1 MKSVIFL
8 LFCVWNCKLKS
19 ENLLKNALSF
29 FCKKIVFAWIFPL
42 IFEAI
47 RLFCRIFCL
56 FTYFGQFFECEF
68 ANGFDISSY
77 FTYGLHKKHSV
88 FSSCSI
94 VLYRLG
100 WQYENCIQCS
110 VTWMFRWKNE
120 YRKNQHVA
128 KMKKDEKTP

>member
-1 MKSVIFL
+1 MLRYLLAEEWNSFTLLPGNVKYSSSKKKSDTDEKFYKFATVMSYIDETTTKSTNQHPAKECEICNIFAFL
-8 LFCVWNCKLKS
+8 CVNCKLKS

-68 ANGFDISSY
+68 ANGFD
-77 FTYGLHKKHSV
+77 F
-88 FSSCSI
+88 
-94 VLYRLG
+94 
-100 WQYENCIQCS
+100 
-110 VTWMFRWKNE
+110 
-120 YRKNQHVA
+120 
-128 KMKKDEKTP
+128 